1 MAPAREEGEMSRT
14 YGHKRNWF
22 GGVKKCV
29 KEGSRTFSRADTKHK
44 LARITKDVE
53 KADEIVFYRF
63 QDYDDHWNYD

>member
-1 MAPAREEGEMSRT
+1 MSRT

-22 GGVKKCV
+22 GGVKAAV
-29 KEGSRTFSRADTKHK
+29 KSGSRTFSRADAKVK
-44 LARITKDVE
+44 ISRIIKDTD

>member
-1 MAPAREEGEMSRT
+1 MAPEREEEEMSRT

-22 GGVKKCV
+22 GCVKKGVKSGC
-29 KEGSRTFSRADTKHK
+29 RTNSRADAKHK
-44 LARITKDVE
+44 LSQIAKNVE